1 MTTTLENLANL
12 STEELN
18 DLSYTIACVIAD
30 RERQSKMQLAQQFAD
45 VVLAIKKEFPYMGA
59 TYGICDGDGTEI
71 DFIRDLPDTRT
82 EIIAMFNID

>member
-59 TYGICDGDGTEI
+59 TYGICD
-71 DFIRDLPDTRT
+71 DFIRNLPDTKT
-82 EIIAMFNID
+82 KIVAMFNID